1 MIRLENIYIR
11 VGNFRVENI
20 SFEVPTGGYCALMG
34 KTGCGKTTVLESICG
49 LKPVSKGRIFLMDRE
64 ITRERAANR
73 GVGFVPQD
81 LALFPTMTIR
91 EHLAFAL
98 TIRKADGKT
107 IARRVDELAEL
118 LGLGDLLD
126 RKPAGLSGGE
136 SQRVAL
142 GRALSASPDIL
153 CLDEPLSALDDE
165 TREEMFG
172 LLKRVKQETRVTT
185 LHITHN
191 MSETNTL
198 ADMLLRMED
207 GRMVQTD
214 NGG

>member
-1 MIRLENIYIR
+1 MIRLENICIKI
-11 VGNFRVENI
+11 GNFRVEDV
-20 SFEVPTGGYCALMG
+20 SFEVPSGGYCALMG

-49 LKPVSKGRIFLMDRE
+49 LRKVTSGTIFLMGRD
-64 ITRERAANR
+64 ITRERVANR

-81 LALFPTMTIR
+81 LALFSTMSIR
-91 EHLAFAL
+91 EHLALAL
-98 TIRKADGKT
+98 TIRKADSKT
-107 IARRVDELAEL
+107 IKNRVDELAEL
-118 LGLGDLLD
+118 LGLGHLLD
-126 RKPAGLSGGE
+126 RKPGGLSGGE

-165 TREEMFG
+165 TREEMFT
-172 LLKRVKQETRVTT
+172 LLKRVKQETGVTT

-198 ADMLLRMED
+198 ASMLLRMED
-207 GRMVQTD
+207 GRIVQPD
-214 NGG
+214 HGG

>member
-1 MIRLENIYIR
+1 MIRLENICIKI
-11 VGNFRVENI
+11 GNFRVEEV
-20 SFEVPTGGYCALMG
+20 SFEVPSGGYCALMG

-49 LKPVSKGRIFLMDRE
+49 LRKVTSGKIFLMGRD

-81 LALFPTMTIR
+81 LALFSTMSIR
-91 EHLAFAL
+91 EHLSFAL
-98 TIRKADGKT
+98 MVRKQGAKT

-118 LGLGDLLD
+118 LGLSLLLD
-126 RKPAGLSGGE
+126 RKPNGLSGGE

-165 TREEMFG
+165 TREEMFV
-172 LLKRVKQETRVTT
+172 LLKRVKQETGVTT

-198 ADMLLRMED
+198 ADMLLRMEE
-207 GRMVQTD
+207 GRIVQPD
-214 NGG
+214 HGG

>member
-1 MIRLENIYIR
+1 MIRLENISIQ
-11 VGNFRVENI
+11 VGNFRVENL
-20 SFEVPTGGYCALMG
+20 SFEVPTGGYCVLMG

-49 LKPVSKGRIFLMDRE
+49 LKKVSQGRILLMGHDV
-64 ITRERAANR
+64 TRERAANR

-81 LALFPTMTIR
+81 LALFSTMTIR

-98 TIRKADGKT
+98 VIRKATSKT
-107 IARRVDELAEL
+107 IAHRVDELADL
-118 LGLGDLLD
+118 LGLGELLD
-126 RKPAGLSGGE
+126 RKPVGLSGGE

-142 GRALSASPDIL
+142 GRALSASPEIL

-165 TREEMFG
+165 TRKEMFE
-172 LLKRVKQETRVTT
+172 LLKRVKQESGVTT

-191 MSETNTL
+191 MTETTAL

-207 GRMVQTD
+207 GQLVQTA
-214 NGG
+214 